1 MLNYCTGSGQC
12 RPTCLFDLFGRLDC
26 CQHHVYTD
34 NFHVTNIIVSSSVT
48 KYQTFGLVIKE
59 WFDHNKIMS
68 STRNT
73 TKTSTKLAWNNG
85 NQNFAVMLYSQL
97 YSQRVLPL
105 TATKIWRINININTA
120 SDQQY
125 HAPAPD
131 ELWGNIHYFLPLKN
145 KALVRKANKF
155 LDSRK
160 ETKMAIFPHFCQQK
174 KQQIFVATIKHHFKF
189 LSAVDRQKNVFT

>member
-85 NQNFAVMLYSQL
+85 NQNFAVMLYSQ
-97 YSQRVLPL
+97 RVLPL

-131 ELWGNIHYFLPLKN
+131 ELLGNIHYSHLKQGSGKESKRISRFLKMNKN
-145 KALVRKANKF
+145 GY
-155 LDSRK
+155 
-160 ETKMAIFPHFCQQK
+160 FC
-174 KQQIFVATIKHHFKF
+174 TF
-189 LSAVDRQKNVFT
+189 LSAQNTANVCGNKKHTSNIYQQLIIVAI